1 MESLPL
7 VNLNKQ
13 EGQTRHEIL
22 LPFFPYTFFSPTVDN
37 RSRAKTSQVHREKV
51 TLAVLASSLAAE

>member
-22 LPFFPYTFFSPTVDN
+22 LPFFPYTFFRPLLTIVAEQK
-37 RSRAKTSQVHREKV
+37 RAKFTVKKG
-51 TLAVLASSLAAE
+51 LPLLLASSLAAE